1 LFGSLNEIW
10 DLELGTSHI
19 FHANTYTIDAS
30 RNASNSSWRLCLL
43 SNTAIILAGG
53 SSTRLGQDK
62 ALLKLGKKPLVRH
75 VLDSV
80 RGLVDETILV
90 VSSPAQETDYQKY
103 ALPDTRIA
111 VDKRDM
117 RTPLVGAL
125 TGFESAHGEYSLVL
139 PCDVP
144 FVSQS
149 ILSLLLDLSLNKNAV
164 IPRWPNGHME
174 PLQAVYRTK
183 VAKVASN
190 DALDEGKLDMQA
202 MVDRLQGIRYVST
215 LVLMQLD
222 PELRTFF
229 NVNTLIT

>member
-1 LFGSLNEIW
+1 
-10 DLELGTSHI
+10 
-19 FHANTYTIDAS
+19 
-30 RNASNSSWRLCLL
+30 L

-62 ALLKLGKKPLVRH
+62 ALLRLGRKPLVKH

-80 RGLVDETILV
+80 RSLVDETILV
-90 VSSPAQETDYQKY
+90 VSSPAQETDYRKY
-103 ALPDTRIA
+103 ALPDTRIV

-117 RTPLVGAL
+117 RTPLVGAF
-125 TGFESAHGEYSLVL
+125 TGFESANGEYSLVL
-139 PCDVP
+139 ACDVP
-144 FVSQS
+144 FVSQD

-164 IPRWPNGHME
+164 IPRWPNGHIE

-183 VAKVASN
+183 AAKVASN

-229 NVNTLIT
+229 NVNTLMDLKKAEVMLNRVHPTPR